1 MDESQTVTAYGLC
14 TILVAVHAW
23 ERFNT
28 PRSNRSSTRQGLFW
42 SSCAGYVLCVLL
54 LFSMLSSL
62 LQVASWRTA
71 LLGRVDNASLPAPLI
86 ATLALTTLLTSVPLL
101 KRLDNW
107 ILAAFHE
114 WGEIPA
120 EIKRWTAAM
129 TPERFTVTA
138 DDVVVLH
145 RTYSDASYD
154 DAVAAHLRATG
165 AEGLDRA
172 RYHFTRV
179 VKLYSRLQEL
189 ATRDEY
195 GKFFAEYADDF
206 AALDRRTMEF
216 LQRSASSLTVAA
228 RLHATKSPT
237 SFQELMQ
244 ERHAAFAQSCRDR
257 FQALALFI
265 ARAVLRSEATE
276 EDIVARLRVVGF
288 RATQPMSLPR
298 FPIDSLTLLALGV
311 FAYLFLTGVFFS
323 HLPGAPT
330 QTQPWLA
337 TTTRIAVVR
346 VVTVGFTIWLMQRFA
361 FFRRGPN
368 RPPKFFAYVVC
379 GLIASL
385 VGAIICLPFHIGD
398 ASLASGLRQDTPL
411 IVLSAWLCLVLAGC
425 CDDWTADTPAPIRLR
440 LIEAIICGT
449 AMVLATTGIY
459 LADALPFTLAGWWIA
474 AWISLPSLMAGGIG
488 GFVPHIYRS
497 AQRAAA
503 ARRNLQP
510 SEASSPADVPTG
522 PLKTTADVVRDGPAD
537 RKQPAVNSLLELAAG
552 GVE

>member
-1 MDESQTVTAYGLC
+1 MDESQTIIAYGLC

-28 PRSNRSSTRQGLFW
+28 PRSNRSSTRRGLFW

-54 LFSMLSSL
+54 LFSMLSAL
-62 LQVASWRTA
+62 LQVSQWRTA

-120 EIKRWTAAM
+120 EIKRRIAAM

-145 RTYSDASYD
+145 GTYSDASYD
-154 DAVAAHLRATG
+154 GAVAAHLRATG
-165 AEGLDRA
+165 AEGLDQD

-189 ATRDEY
+189 VTRDEY
-195 GKFFAEYADDF
+195 GTFFAEYADDF
-206 AALDRRTMEF
+206 AALDRRTTEF
-216 LQRSASSLTVAA
+216 LLRSASSLTVAA
-228 RLHATKSPT
+228 RLHATESPT
-237 SFQELMQ
+237 SLQELMQ
-244 ERHAAFAQSCRDR
+244 ERHAAFAQSCRDM
-257 FQALALFI
+257 FQALAVFI

-276 EDIVARLRVVGF
+276 EDIVARLRKVGF
-288 RATQPMSLPR
+288 RATQRMSLPR
-298 FPIDSLTLLALGV
+298 FPIDSLTLLAVSV
-311 FAYLFLTGVFFS
+311 FAYLFLTSVFFS

-330 QTQPWLA
+330 QTRPWLA
-337 TTTRIAVVR
+337 MTTKIAVVR

-361 FFRRGPN
+361 FFRRDPDC
-368 RPPKFFAYVVC
+368 PPKFFAYVIC

-385 VGAIICLPFHIGD
+385 VGAVICLPFDIGD
-398 ASLASGLRQDTPL
+398 ASFALGLHQDMPL

-440 LIEAIICGT
+440 LIEAMVCGT

-459 LADALPFTLAGWWIA
+459 LADVLPFPLTGWWIA

-497 AQRAAA
+497 ANRAAA

-510 SEASSPADVPTG
+510 SEALSPADVPTG
-522 PLKTTADVVRDGPAD
+522 VLKITADVVRDGTAD
-537 RKQPAVNSLLELAAG
+537 RKPPAANSLLELAAG